1 MKQEQ
6 FKSIYEQ
13 IALTE
18 QQKYSIW
25 QHIEAESEQN
35 PIRKKFSLT
44 TRAAVCL
51 GVLLMS
57 GMTVFAATELSLT
70 EKIDAA
76 MHLLTQNKEESTDDQ
91 KNLYTEYGQALDC
104 EIELN
109 NGTLKLDAALYDQ
122 NQLLVP
128 FRYIFHSDIEGY
140 EELTVGT
147 DLEQKKLSGLSKQ
160 YSQDIDLFIS
170 KYRFYIMQDSEK
182 LVVDTGRHLISNP
195 NITEEGTISGSLLF
209 YTFEYKS
216 FEPGSVIQLVRST
229 DTGAAA
235 QTAEN
240 ADMQTTNELCTE
252 FTLGKALEQHELT
265 IDAENAAALQDMG
278 ISVEQMSISPISLSY
293 SGTGT
298 HTKALS
304 ASITVILKDG
314 SIIEPSPTGGGYS
327 LSDTN
332 RDNTSFSFFAS
343 KIFATPVMI
352 EDIAEIHIQDYHDA
366 DIHIPVK

>member
-6 FKSIYEQ
+6 FKNIYEQ

-18 QQKYSIW
+18 QQKDSIW
-25 QHIEAESEQN
+25 QHIEAESKQN
-35 PIRKKFSLT
+35 SIRKKASLT

-51 GVLLMS
+51 GALFMS
-57 GMTVFAATELSLT
+57 GMTVFAATGLSLT
-70 EKIDAA
+70 DKIDAA

-147 DLEQKKLSGLSKQ
+147 NLEEKDLLVLSKQ
-160 YSQDIDLFIS
+160 YSKDIDLFMS
-170 KYRFYIMQDSEK
+170 KFRLYIVHDSEK
-182 LVVDTGRHLISNP
+182 IVVDTGRHLISNP
-195 NITEEGTISGSLLF
+195 TITEEGTISGSLLF
-209 YTFEYKS
+209 FTFEYKS
-216 FEPGSVIQLVRST
+216 FEPGSVIQLIRTT
-229 DTGAAA
+229 DTGAA

-240 ADMQTTNELCTE
+240 ADVQTTNALCAE

-278 ISVEQMSISPISLSY
+278 ISVAQMSISPISLSY

-332 RDNTSFSFFAS
+332 RDNTSFTFFAS

-366 DIHIPVK
+366 DIHIPVE

>member
-6 FKSIYEQ
+6 FKNIYEQ
-13 IALTE
+13 ISLTK
-18 QQKYSIW
+18 QQKNTIW
-25 QHIEAESEQN
+25 QHIVAESEQN
-35 PIRKKFSLT
+35 SIRKKASLT
-44 TRAAVCL
+44 TRAAICL
-51 GVLLMS
+51 GALLIS
-57 GMTVFAATELSLT
+57 GMTVLAANELSLADKLT
-70 EKIDAA
+70 EA
-76 MHLLTQNKEESTDDQ
+76 MHLLTQNNEEPTEIQ
-91 KNLYTEYGQALDC
+91 KNLYAEYGQVLDC

-147 DLEQKKLSGLSKQ
+147 DLGQKDLQVLSKQ
-160 YSQDIDLFIS
+160 YGKDIDLFMH
-170 KYRFYIMQDSEK
+170 KFRFYVVQDSEK
-182 LVVDTGRHLISNP
+182 LVVDTGRHLISNSV
-195 NITEEGTISGSLLF
+195 ITEDGTISGSLLF
-209 YTFEYKS
+209 FTFEYKS
-216 FEPGSVIQLVRST
+216 FEPGSIIQLVRT
-229 DTGAAA
+229 ADTGAAA
-235 QTAEN
+235 QTDEN
-240 ADMQTTNELCTE
+240 ADVQTINELCTE
-252 FTLGKALEQHELT
+252 FTLEKALEQYELT

-278 ISVEQMSISPISLSY
+278 ISIERMSISPLSLSY

-314 SIIEPSPTGGGYS
+314 SIIEPSPSGGGYS
-327 LSDTN
+327 LSDAN
-332 RDNTSFSFFAS
+332 RDNTSFSFFAG

-366 DIHIPVK
+366 DIHIPVE